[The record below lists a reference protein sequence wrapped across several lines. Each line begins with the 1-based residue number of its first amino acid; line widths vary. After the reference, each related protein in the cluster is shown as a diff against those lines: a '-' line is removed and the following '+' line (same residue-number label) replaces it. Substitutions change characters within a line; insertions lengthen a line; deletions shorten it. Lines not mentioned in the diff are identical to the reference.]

1 MLDKIIKSLGLD
13 SLNFVA
19 SIKVIES
26 GNILEAID
34 FTESNELKLTAEIEK
49 RRRGRPKLTEHQKAF
64 AQFKRD
70 AGKTKKFAIG
80 EEPNKR
86 VSFG

>member
-1 MLDKIIKSLGLD
+1 MLNKIIKSLGLD

-34 FTESNELKLTAEIEK
+34 FTESNELKLNAETEK
-49 RRRGRPKLTEHQKAF
+49 RRRGRPKLTEHQKAL
-64 AQFKRD
+64 AQFKRS
-70 AGKTKKFAIG
+70 AGQTKKFAIG

-86 VSFG
+86 AVI